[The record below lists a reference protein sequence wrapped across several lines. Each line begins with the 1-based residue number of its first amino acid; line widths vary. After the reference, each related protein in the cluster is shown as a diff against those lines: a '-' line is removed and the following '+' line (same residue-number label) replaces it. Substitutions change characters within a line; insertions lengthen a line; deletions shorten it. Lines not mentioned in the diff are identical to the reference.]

1 MQRHVIMDEKL
12 PMLFEIMPLPDEPME
27 NEYQFASIVWERAV
41 HVTKKTG
48 DHPPLALF
56 KSENVLVLVAMD
68 FRPELKEQIVIRLH
82 QAAHDFAAESFAMVM
97 TMWFLDDPELTRQ
110 CMDYDLKP
118 SQHTKRKEGLLIEVQ
133 TKTGEK
139 LMIGEI
145 IRGKN
150 QEVVDIKEKE
160 YKGALTVK
168 SRFSGII
175 TRGVA

>member
-97 TMWFLDDPELTRQ
+97 TMWFL
-110 CMDYDLKP
+110 
-118 SQHTKRKEGLLIEVQ
+118 
-133 TKTGEK
+133 
-139 LMIGEI
+139 
-145 IRGKN
+145 
-150 QEVVDIKEKE
+150 VVDIKEKE